1 MDQAQESKKILNR
14 LMFSQCFALMLIG
27 GDLWKNSVNNSVIFA
42 FNEGSD
48 FVWDSINGN
57 NINNVNSEATF
68 DGCPDI

>member
-1 MDQAQESKKILNR
+1 
-14 LMFSQCFALMLIG
+14 MLIG
-27 GDLWKNSVNNSVIFA
+27 GDLWKNSDNNSVIFA
-42 FNEGSD
+42 FNERSD

>member
-1 MDQAQESKKILNR
+1 MIGTKNVKG
-14 LMFSQCFALMLIG
+14 MFSQCFALMLIG

>member
-1 MDQAQESKKILNR
+1 
-14 LMFSQCFALMLIG
+14 MFSQCFALMLIG
-27 GDLWKNSVNNSVIFA
+27 GALWKNSVNNSVIFA
-42 FNEGSD
+42 FNEESD

>member
-1 MDQAQESKKILNR
+1 
-14 LMFSQCFALMLIG
+14 MFSQCFALMLIG
-27 GDLWKNSVNNSVIFA
+27 GDLWKNSVINSVIIA